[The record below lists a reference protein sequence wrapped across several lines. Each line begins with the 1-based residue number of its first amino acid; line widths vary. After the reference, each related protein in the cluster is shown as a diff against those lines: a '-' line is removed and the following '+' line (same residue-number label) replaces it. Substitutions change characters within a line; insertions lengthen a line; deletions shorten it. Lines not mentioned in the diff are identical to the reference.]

1 MVTMSYHGRGPLGK
15 STTARARAVTVLDP
29 VTSRNPS
36 TTIDTVTVA
45 SDVPATHTQ
54 SLKIASFRSAY
65 AAATSV
71 GSTPDGS
78 ASS

>member
-1 MVTMSYHGRGPLGK
+1 MAPMGYVGGGSPGI

-45 SDVPATHTQ
+45 SDVPEAHEQ
-54 SLKIASFRSAY
+54 SLKIASFRPA
-65 AAATSV
+65 
-71 GSTPDGS
+71 
-78 ASS
+78 